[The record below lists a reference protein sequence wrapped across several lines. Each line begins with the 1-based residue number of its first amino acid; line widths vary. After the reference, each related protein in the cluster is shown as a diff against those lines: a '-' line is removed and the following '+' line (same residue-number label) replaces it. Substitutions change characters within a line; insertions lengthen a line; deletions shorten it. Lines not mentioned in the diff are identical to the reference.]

1 MIIGGHT
8 MITSILLTGMYNI
21 GINKNNKIQTPDGI
35 TVDIKDIP
43 FVRYKFDSYGEAQIE
58 FIKKNIERF
67 PCVHLIEIDLN
78 EHTFEVL
85 ERIEKDNIRIAKFI
99 YITAT
104 KETVITGITQETENL
119 LNKLMDYEF
128 DSLNIRDP
136 ESLLYPMAL
145 SNIKSRIREITGLR
159 DTEIGVC
166 GGPCCFYDGNACLT
180 AVKAREILAIY
191 TKDVDNVVVPSSN
204 HEGNINSIDDQD
216 SITNKCGCIRYYTFN
231 SDVEAPVCKEKKAK
245 KTIEIS
251 GDVKAE
257 ISVNMVEKKAKEKL
271 KGYKKVIW

>member
-1 MIIGGHT
+1 